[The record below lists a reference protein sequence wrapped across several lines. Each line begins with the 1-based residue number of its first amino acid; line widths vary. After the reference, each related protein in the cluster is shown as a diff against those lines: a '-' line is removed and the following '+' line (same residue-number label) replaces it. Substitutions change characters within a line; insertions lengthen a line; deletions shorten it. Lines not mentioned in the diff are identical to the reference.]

1 MLSSPY
7 ANGNLGTAVN
17 YGSGPISAL
26 AHRYTTYDYVA
37 GEDNTKKGFASFDNS
52 NAIYNVA
59 SKKVDTAAYSRTLDY
74 FIFGG
79 NQQIVHFYNATNKNN
94 TIVQSVSLAC
104 NIMSSDFT
112 DNG

>member
-7 ANGNLGTAVN
+7 ANANLGTGVN
-17 YGSGPISAL
+17 YGSGPIGAL

-37 GEDNTKKGFASFDNS
+37 GEDNTKKGWASFDNS
-52 NAIYNVA
+52 NVIYNVP
-59 SKKVDTAAYSRTLDY
+59 SKKVDTAAYSRILDY
-74 FIFGG
+74 FILGG
-79 NQQIVHFYNATNKNN
+79 SQQVVQFYNATNKNN
-94 TIVQSVSLAC
+94 TIVQSVSLAW